1 MNNQHSEFLADSN
14 ITLNK
19 CYSELISI
27 WSLLYDNAAN
37 DYEKSAVD
45 RLDLVL
51 TQIANASSEL
61 EKSARI
67 LEGGM

>member
-1 MNNQHSEFLADSN
+1 MNNRNTEFHADSV
-14 ITLNK
+14 IVLDR
-19 CYSELISI
+19 CYGELLRI
-27 WSLLYDNAAN
+27 WSVLYGNAAN
-37 DYEKSAVD
+37 DYEKSVVD
-45 RLDLVL
+45 RLDLAL